1 MDDDRGTHLRGRRGV
16 PEEGDDSG
24 ALPWTPRSHVSE
36 ATPLLPPHL
45 QIEVSNSVKENQD
58 KWKHLME
65 IDASDNTAQQMAD
78 DNDEAIEILKFMD
91 DKEFPRTQHDLS
103 RSLSLSYVLY
113 SPVTHDSKATWT
125 EVDKYMVA
133 AAFIE
138 DGIHG
143 RKIGY
148 RIDAQALRMVR
159 WFHSTWYQYLF
170 NFVGIGCCALAFVE
184 TTSSSGWTTW
194 LLMEL
199 VCLAGFSMDV
209 YCLYAMS
216 SDKTKANFRK
226 REPWATLR
234 FVLLALTFADIALY
248 LAGISVGQ
256 PRYTR
261 MFRPF
266 MVIARRRN
274 IRIVFAS
281 FLRALNDVAVILA
294 LTLCVVLFFGLMGFL
309 LFADSSVILNV
320 PYFATLGDSL
330 YNMLLIQS
338 CLPVM
343 MSVMLPY
350 YIRSQWSALY
360 FVVFVLFTNFFLVK
374 LTIAVSYRRYKRNT
388 EKMLYKRLQKRKIA
402 LNKAFDLLSDDL
414 LDDAIQRTVTLD
426 AWLAVCRYLKPT
438 WTAEEAKVVFYS
450 SDMNQTNEVNL
461 TQFIQLSSVL
471 VNATVTRR
479 QRRQSLFIQG
489 MKKWQ
494 NKTRNVLLAQTTVWG
509 YPVIYM
515 EVFVGFLICLSVVQ
529 ATQVNNYAL
538 TNSLNHT
545 WRLVGMGLLSLFTV
559 EIALKLFAFGSV
571 EFFNRPF
578 CKFDIVVATV
588 GWLFYAMT
596 SLIPAFPVVF
606 YDLALAIRS
615 LRVLKVLNLIPPF
628 HNILWTM
635 NRIIPLIG
643 QLFLVILSVVYV
655 FAILAQANYGQLLAR
670 FPESLKD
677 NASTWYIHKEEFR
690 LDTFENCLVTLF
702 EEATLAGWN
711 SIMDALFV
719 VTESPNTLVFF
730 FTFRITISN
739 ILLPIF
745 VGFLVE
751 SFSSNQKPAELY
763 ATSQR
768 CKKWSLMSWSFP
780 GKKLRTRRR

>member
-1 MDDDRGTHLRGRRGV
+1 
-16 PEEGDDSG
+16 
-24 ALPWTPRSHVSE
+24 

-194 LLMEL
+194 LL
-199 VCLAGFSMDV
+199 VRA
-209 YCLYAMS
+209 
-216 SDKTKANFRK
+216 
-226 REPWATLR
+226 

-426 AWLAVCRYLKPT
+426 AWLA
-438 WTAEEAKVVFYS
+438 
-450 SDMNQTNEVNL
+450 
-461 TQFIQLSSVL
+461 
-471 VNATVTRR
+471 
-479 QRRQSLFIQG
+479 
-489 MKKWQ
+489 
-494 NKTRNVLLAQTTVWG
+494 TTVWG

-635 NRIIPLIG
+635 
-643 QLFLVILSVVYV
+643 
-655 FAILAQANYGQLLAR
+655 AQANYGQLLAR

-690 LDTFENCLVTLF
+690 LDTFEN
-702 EEATLAGWN
+702 
-711 SIMDALFV
+711 IMDALFV

-768 CKKWSLMSWSFP
+768 
-780 GKKLRTRRR
+780 